1 MMIMMITVIAIVIVI
16 VTIITVVRG
25 KGLLHHRNLQ
35 CLPKAH
41 LQEQPEV
48 AIWPPKFSG
57 AVDVSI

>member
-1 MMIMMITVIAIVIVI
+1 MMITVIAIVIVI
-16 VTIITVVRG
+16 VTIITVVARDC
-25 KGLLHHRNLQ
+25 LNLQ

-57 AVDVSI
+57 TVDFYS